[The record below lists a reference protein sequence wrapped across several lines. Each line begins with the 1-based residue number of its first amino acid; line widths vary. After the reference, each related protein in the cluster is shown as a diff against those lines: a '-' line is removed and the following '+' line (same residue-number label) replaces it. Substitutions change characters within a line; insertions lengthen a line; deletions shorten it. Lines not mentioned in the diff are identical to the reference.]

1 MMYHPEV
8 NARLV
13 CVAPIATPP
22 KGSNRRE
29 ADAEGHKKLKRW
41 AVEESRARQHSR
53 SQTNSSSWRRPNRQ
67 AKRRSSGQAHST
79 RRRQIPKVVA
89 RRCQGC
95 APRFHSLFGFR
106 PASDAFRPLQPAGA
120 PSSSWGAALRPMAV
134 PTSRVRGRP
143 AQRRCKKKP
152 KGWMCHDLPRRRDHV
167 LFRAHG

>member
-1 MMYHPEV
+1 MRCAYR
-8 NARLV
+8 N
-13 CVAPIATPP
+13 T
-22 KGSNRRE
+22 
-29 ADAEGHKKLKRW
+29 AEGQQQARGRRRRPQK
-41 AVEESRARQHSR
+41 VEALGGGRGARARPHSR

-79 RRRQIPKVVA
+79 RRRQIPKVCA